1 MKKLLVVVLAALMVL
16 AMVTGCAKK
25 AETKPM
31 SALEKIQKAGKLV
44 IATSPDYA
52 PMEFVD
58 SSKTGQDQYVGY
70 EMTLARYIADK
81 LGVKLEIQAMDFK
94 TVLVAV
100 SQGTVDMAISGLA
113 VKPDRKATMDFT
125 NPDYVEPQD
134 KGHVIVVLK
143 ENLEKYKTFAD
154 FKGKIVGAQ
163 NASLQEELL
172 KAQAKDCKVEPIGKI
187 NEGIMS
193 LQTKKIVGLAMSGS
207 NAELYI
213 KQNPELAIAVHF
225 VYTPEVNGACIA
237 LPKGDNATLIAKLN
251 EIIKEVADSGKSEQ
265 WHNEA
270 VELASTIADK

>member
-1 MKKLLVVVLAALMVL
+1 MKKIIVVVLAALMVL
-16 AMVTGCAKK
+16 AAMGCAKPADAK
-25 AETKPM
+25 KV

-70 EMTLARYIADK
+70 EMTLARYIAEK

-113 VKPDRKATMDFT
+113 VKPDRKETMDFT

-143 ENLEKYKTFAD
+143 SDLDKYKTFAD
-154 FKGKIVGAQ
+154 FKGKLVGAQ
-163 NASLQEELL
+163 NASLQEQLL
-172 KAQAKDCKVEPIGKI
+172 KEQAPDAKLEPIGKI

-193 LQTKKIVGLAMSGS
+193 LTTKKIVGLAMSGS

-213 KQNPELAIAVHF
+213 KQNPNLAIAVHF

-251 EIIKEVADSGKSEQ
+251 EIIKEVSDSGKAEL

-270 VELASTIADK
+270 VELASTMSDK